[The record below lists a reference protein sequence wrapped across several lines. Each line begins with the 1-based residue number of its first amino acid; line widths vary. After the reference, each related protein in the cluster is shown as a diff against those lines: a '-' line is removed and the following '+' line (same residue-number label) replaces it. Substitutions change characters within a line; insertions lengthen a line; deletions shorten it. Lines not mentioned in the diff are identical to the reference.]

1 MSYKFARFESDWLQH
16 VIIAWV
22 LYELLQKYFG
32 LFFPDIADIPFS
44 IKFPAFYR
52 TKAFIQDFPGA
63 HSASAESSIAAAS
76 PRLSADIDY
85 PGSYSSDGTDR
96 RPALR
101 LLSFDVAGE
110 RVEAAL
116 RWWAWLRL
124 CDVVM
129 LSASLAT
136 AILLLTHEF

>member
-1 MSYKFARFESDWLQH
+1 MSLSLEFYTSYYKNILVS
-16 VIIAWV
+16 
-22 LYELLQKYFG
+22 
-32 LFFPDIADIPFS
+32 FFPDIADIPFS

-101 LLSFDVAGE
+101 LPRSDVA
-110 RVEAAL
+110 
-116 RWWAWLRL
+116 
-124 CDVVM
+124 
-129 LSASLAT
+129 T
-136 AILLLTHEF
+136 ADTTVS